1 MRGTR
6 HNGRSG
12 KDGVYNP
19 KHNDRN
25 FDIGNSDHIDP
36 GRIDNNIYWDCY
48 QGYYRE
54 EDKRERKILSFS
66 EIEKQYYS
74 EHYGDF
80 ISGQNERNI
89 KARHP
94 DRCRTLEDL
103 LEDKRIV
110 PEETIYQL
118 GTIDE
123 SESAETLLEIFED
136 FQKELKDRFGD
147 HIHTIDWAL
156 HTEEGTPHIHERH
169 VFDVTNRYGELQPKQ
184 DAALE
189 ELGFEL
195 PDPEKKRSRNNN
207 RKMSFDMTARALFFE
222 VCERH
227 KVHLI
232 EEPAYGGREYLEKQ
246 DYIRM
251 KQKDEIAR
259 QDQEI
264 NKKSQE
270 ITDQKKQINE
280 NALELFGQKIER
292 RDNEIELMDQKKEI
306 SRKEVQLEELTLKIE
321 DVDQLLDVI
330 SVQVYDKALERITDQ
345 VIAETKKE
353 DIALVKGSIR
363 WVNSPERKASQ
374 KERNYAVSRL
384 ENVVKKIENSL
395 QTTLDKLKNWFA
407 IPETRTAIVSE
418 VKKEVRPSILAKLN
432 EKKERIA
439 SEQKTGEKQFESNL
453 ETDTDR

>member
-136 FQKELKDRFGD
+136 FQKEFKARFGD
-147 HIHTIDWAL
+147 NIHTIDWAL

-195 PDPEKKRSRNNN
+195 PDQEKKRSRNNN
-207 RKMSFDMTARALFFE
+207 RKISFDMTARALFFE

-227 KVHLI
+227 NVHLI
-232 EEPAYGGREYLEKQ
+232 EEPSYGGREYLEKQ

-264 NKKSQE
+264 NKKSQK
-270 ITDQKKQINE
+270 IT
-280 NALELFGQKIER
+280 
-292 RDNEIELMDQKKEI
+292 DQKKEI
-306 SRKEVQLEELTLKIE
+306 SRKEARLEELTLKIE
-321 DVDQLLDVI
+321 DVDQLLDDI
-330 SVQVYDKALERITDQ
+330 SVQVYDKAVERITDQ

-384 ENVVKKIENSL
+384 EKVVKKIENSL

-418 VKKEVRPSILAKLN
+418 VRKEVRPSILAKLN

-439 SEQKTGEKQFESNL
+439 SEQKTGEKQLESNL
-453 ETDTDR
+453 ETGRDR

>member
-25 FDIGNSDHIDP
+25 FDIGNSDHIDL

-136 FQKELKDRFGD
+136 FQKEFKERFGD

-207 RKMSFDMTARALFFE
+207 RKISFDMTARALFFE

-232 EEPAYGGREYLEKQ
+232 EEPSYGGREYLEKQ

-264 NKKSQE
+264 NKKSQK
-270 ITDQKKQINE
+270 IT
-280 NALELFGQKIER
+280 
-292 RDNEIELMDQKKEI
+292 DQKKEI
-306 SRKEVQLEELTLKIE
+306 SRKEAQLEELTLKIE
-321 DVDQLLDVI
+321 DVDQLLDDI
-330 SVQVYDKALERITDQ
+330 SVQVYDKAVERITDQ

-384 ENVVKKIENSL
+384 EKVVKKIENSL

-439 SEQKTGEKQFESNL
+439 SEQKVGEKQFESNL
-453 ETDTDR
+453 ETGRDR

>member
-25 FDIGNSDHIDP
+25 FDIGNSDHIDS

-136 FQKELKDRFGD
+136 FQKEFKERFGE

-195 PDPEKKRSRNNN
+195 PDQEKKRSRNNN
-207 RKMSFDMTARALFFE
+207 RKISFDMTARALFFE

-232 EEPAYGGREYLEKQ
+232 EEPSYGGREYLEKQ

-264 NKKSQE
+264 NKKR
-270 ITDQKKQINE
+270 
-280 NALELFGQKIER
+280 QKIT
-292 RDNEIELMDQKKEI
+292 DQKKEI
-306 SRKEVQLEELTLKIE
+306 SRKEAQLEEMTLKIE
-321 DVDQLLDVI
+321 DVDQLLDDI
-330 SVQVYDKALERITDQ
+330 SVQVYDKAVERITDQ

-384 ENVVKKIENSL
+384 EKVVKKIENSL

-439 SEQKTGEKQFESNL
+439 SEQKAGEKRFESNL
-453 ETDTDR
+453 ETGRDR

>member
-136 FQKELKDRFGD
+136 FQKEFKERFGD

-195 PDPEKKRSRNNN
+195 PDQEKKRSRNNN
-207 RKMSFDMTARALFFE
+207 RKISFDMTARALFFE

-232 EEPAYGGREYLEKQ
+232 EEPSYGGREYLEKQ

-264 NKKSQE
+264 NKKSQK
-270 ITDQKKQINE
+270 IT
-280 NALELFGQKIER
+280 
-292 RDNEIELMDQKKEI
+292 DQKKEI
-306 SRKEVQLEELTLKIE
+306 SRKEAQLEELTLKIE
-321 DVDQLLDVI
+321 DVDQLLDDI
-330 SVQVYDKALERITDQ
+330 SVQVYDKAVERITDQ

-384 ENVVKKIENSL
+384 EKVVKKIENSL

-439 SEQKTGEKQFESNL
+439 SEQKAGEKQFESNL
-453 ETDTDR
+453 ETGRDR

>member
-136 FQKELKDRFGD
+136 FQKEFKERFGD

-195 PDPEKKRSRNNN
+195 PDPEKKRNRNNN
-207 RKMSFDMTARALFFE
+207 RKISFDMTARALFFE

-232 EEPAYGGREYLEKQ
+232 EEPSYGGREYLEKQ

-264 NKKSQE
+264 NKKSQK
-270 ITDQKKQINE
+270 IT
-280 NALELFGQKIER
+280 
-292 RDNEIELMDQKKEI
+292 DQKKEI
-306 SRKEVQLEELTLKIE
+306 SRKEARLEELTLKIE
-321 DVDQLLDVI
+321 DVDQLLDDI
-330 SVQVYDKALERITDQ
+330 SVQVYDKAVERITDQ

-384 ENVVKKIENSL
+384 EKVVKKIENSL

-439 SEQKTGEKQFESNL
+439 SEQKTGEKQLESNL
-453 ETDTDR
+453 ETGRDR

>member
-136 FQKELKDRFGD
+136 FQKEFKERFGE

-195 PDPEKKRSRNNN
+195 PDQEKKRSRNNN
-207 RKMSFDMTARALFFE
+207 RKISFDMTARALFFE

-232 EEPAYGGREYLEKQ
+232 EEPSYGGREYLEKQ

-264 NKKSQE
+264 NKKSQK
-270 ITDQKKQINE
+270 IT
-280 NALELFGQKIER
+280 
-292 RDNEIELMDQKKEI
+292 DQKKEI
-306 SRKEVQLEELTLKIE
+306 SRKEAQLEELTLKIE
-321 DVDQLLDVI
+321 DVDQFLDDI
-330 SVQVYDKALERITDQ
+330 SVQVYDKAVERITDQ

-384 ENVVKKIENSL
+384 EKVVKKIENSL

-439 SEQKTGEKQFESNL
+439 SEQKAGEKQFESNL
-453 ETDTDR
+453 ETGRDR

>member
-1 MRGTR
+1 
-6 HNGRSG
+6 
-12 KDGVYNP
+12 
-19 KHNDRN
+19 
-25 FDIGNSDHIDP
+25 
-36 GRIDNNIYWDCY
+36 
-48 QGYYRE
+48 
-54 EDKRERKILSFS
+54 
-66 EIEKQYYS
+66 
-74 EHYGDF
+74 
-80 ISGQNERNI
+80 
-89 KARHP
+89 
-94 DRCRTLEDL
+94 LEDL

-136 FQKELKDRFGD
+136 FQKEFKERFGN

-207 RKMSFDMTARALFFE
+207 RKIAFDMTARALFFE

-227 KVHLI
+227 NVHLI
-232 EEPAYGGREYLEKQ
+232 EEPSYGGREYLEKQ

-251 KQKDEIAR
+251 KQKEEIAR
-259 QDQEI
+259 
-264 NKKSQE
+264 
-270 ITDQKKQINE
+270 
-280 NALELFGQKIER
+280 
-292 RDNEIELMDQKKEI
+292 KEA
-306 SRKEVQLEELTLKIE
+306 QLEELTLKIE
-321 DVDQLLDVI
+321 DVDQLLDDI
-330 SVQVYDKALERITDQ
+330 SVQVYDKAVERITDQ
-345 VIAETKKE
+345 VVAETKKE
-353 DIALVKGSIR
+353 DIDLVKGSIR
-363 WVNSPERKASQ
+363 WVKSPERKASQ

-384 ENVVKKIENSL
+384 ENVVKKIESSL

-407 IPETRTAIVSE
+407 IPETKTAIVSE

-432 EKKERIA
+432 EKKQRIA
-439 SEQKTGEKQFESNL
+439 SEQKSEKQFENNL
-453 ETDTDR
+453 ETGTDR

>member
-136 FQKELKDRFGD
+136 FQKEFKERFGD

-195 PDPEKKRSRNNN
+195 PDQEKKRSRNNN
-207 RKMSFDMTARALFFE
+207 RKISFDMTARALFFE

-232 EEPAYGGREYLEKQ
+232 EEPSYGGREYLEKQ

-264 NKKSQE
+264 NKKSQK
-270 ITDQKKQINE
+270 IT
-280 NALELFGQKIER
+280 
-292 RDNEIELMDQKKEI
+292 DQKKEI
-306 SRKEVQLEELTLKIE
+306 SRKEARLEELTLKIE
-321 DVDQLLDVI
+321 DVDQLLDDI
-330 SVQVYDKALERITDQ
+330 SVQVYDKAVERITDQ

-384 ENVVKKIENSL
+384 EKVVKKIENSL

-439 SEQKTGEKQFESNL
+439 SEQKVGEKQFESNL
-453 ETDTDR
+453 ETGRDR